1 MNTYVQCIFR
11 RCAACSELRSVRVSV
26 HCGVHA
32 IGRNVLKVVEV
43 VREGVRIVP

>member
-1 MNTYVQCIFR
+1 MNTYVQCIYR

-32 IGRNVLKVVEV
+32 IGHNVLKIVEV
-43 VREGVRIVP
+43 VREDVRIVP

>member
-1 MNTYVQCIFR
+1 MHECSASKDGAR
-11 RCAACSELRSVRVSV
+11 RCSELRSVRVSV

-43 VREGVRIVP
+43 VREDVRIFP